1 MTLFRASSYA
11 EQDLRSIFRYTIES
25 WGVAQAAAYLQ
36 LISLA
41 RDRIVSNPCL
51 PGSKSR
57 EDLAEGCRTYRC
69 GKHVIFYRLRDNAV
83 EIARILHE
91 SMDFPKHVGET
102 SFD

>member
-1 MTLFRASSYA
+1 MIPFRTTRYA
-11 EQDLRSIFRYTIES
+11 KQDLRSIVRYTIDN
-25 WGVAQAAAYLQ
+25 WGKTQAAAYVE

-41 RDRIVSNPCL
+41 YQSIAANPFL
-51 PGSKSR
+51 LGSKSR
-57 EDLAEGCRTYRC
+57 DDLASRCRTFRC
-69 GKHVIFYRLRDNAV
+69 GKHVIFYRLRNDTV